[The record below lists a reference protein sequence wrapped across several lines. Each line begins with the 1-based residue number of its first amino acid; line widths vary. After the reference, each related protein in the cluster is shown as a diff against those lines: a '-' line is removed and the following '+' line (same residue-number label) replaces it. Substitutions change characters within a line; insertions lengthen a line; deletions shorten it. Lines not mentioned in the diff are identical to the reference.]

1 MTDAHASELTFSLE
15 ESVWLNQGEKI
26 KELVSL
32 GLDPD
37 IRIEEKYD
45 YVDIKGGLYLN
56 GEYYPETEEQGYDTD
71 TDPAPRYIETNS
83 RREDGV
89 GELKHF
95 FPVDVT
101 VPLNRIQHLDDVYV
115 TIDSFDYDLPEPG
128 CIQLTADVSI
138 SGVQER
144 VREEETKAVEESPA
158 VEPLPVWE
166 MEDVFRPEDN
176 ETENS
181 KDEPAEERFPADLVS
196 GAEDREEKQEE
207 EETEEETEDDTADIV
222 TSFHGRDTQEEP
234 LPVQSEREEDEQVEK
249 EAETE
254 ENSGPGE
261 TAETGDRDDNALYLT
276 KMMTS
281 GEEDFSRLKMCIIQ
295 ENESIEQIAERYH
308 TTAGHLLRFNRL
320 THEHVEEGQILYI
333 PAPVSTAEPDNS

>member
-1 MTDAHASELTFSLE
+1 MTEAHSSELTFSLE

-45 YVDIKGGLYLN
+45 YVDIKGGLYLK
-56 GEYYPETEEQGYDTD
+56 GEYYPETENEESEAERE
-71 TDPAPRYIETNS
+71 PAPRYIERNN
-83 RREDGV
+83 RREDGI

-101 VPLNRIQHLDDVYV
+101 VPLNRIHHLDDVYV

-144 VREEETKAVEESPA
+144 GHKEETEEAGEPAA

-166 MEDVFRPEDN
+166 MEDVFRPENKEDN
-176 ETENS
+176 EQAGGEKDNKETELWS
-181 KDEPAEERFPADLVS
+181 DTQQ
-196 GAEDREEKQEE
+196 REEEM
-207 EETEEETEDDTADIV
+207 ETEEDASDIV
-222 TSFHGRDTQEEP
+222 TSFYKRDT
-234 LPVQSEREEDEQVEK
+234 EEDHLPAHSNRDEDPPEEM
-249 EAETE
+249 EAED
-254 ENSGPGE
+254 SSDPDE
-261 TAETGDRDDNALYLT
+261 TDQTGDRDDNALYLT

-295 ENESIEQIAERYH
+295 ENESIEQIAQRYH

-320 THEHVEEGQILYI
+320 NHEHVEEGQILYI
-333 PAPVSTAEPDNS
+333 PAPVSTPGPENT

>member
-1 MTDAHASELTFSLE
+1 MTEAHSSELTFSLE

-45 YVDIKGGLYLN
+45 YVDIKGGLYLK
-56 GEYYPETEEQGYDTD
+56 GEYYPETENQENAEERE
-71 TDPAPRYIETNS
+71 PAPRYIERNN
-83 RREDGV
+83 RREDGI

-101 VPLNRIQHLDDVYV
+101 VPLNRIHHLDDVYV

-144 VREEETKAVEESPA
+144 VHQQETGEVEEPAA

-166 MEDVFRPEDN
+166 MEDVIRPESEEEREQDSYEEDSK
-176 ETENS
+176 ETELL
-181 KDEPAEERFPADLVS
+181 ADTQQ
-196 GAEDREEKQEE
+196 REEEMD
-207 EETEEETEDDTADIV
+207 TEEDTSDIV
-222 TSFHGRDTQEEP
+222 TSFHTR
-234 LPVQSEREEDEQVEK
+234 
-249 EAETE
+249 ETE
-254 ENSGPGE
+254 EDPLTAHSKRDDDLPEELEAEDDSGTDETGE
-261 TAETGDRDDNALYLT
+261 PGDRDDNALYLT

-295 ENESIEQIAERYH
+295 ENESIEQIAQRYQ

-320 THEHVEEGQILYI
+320 NHEHVEEGQILYI
-333 PAPVSTAEPDNS
+333 PAPVSTSGPDSS